1 MRITH
6 NIRIFLV
13 TGDYIIGPTK
23 IFVNRRHF
31 IFYRLFGNLNI
42 TEHWKR
48 GHLERLEIFKN
59 EFSINIKKT
68 NLTLSDLLIIST
80 N

>member
-1 MRITH
+1 M
-6 NIRIFLV
+6 
-13 TGDYIIGPTK
+13 TGDYITGPTK
-23 IFVNRRHF
+23 IFVNRRYF

-48 GHLERLEIFKN
+48 GHLERLKIFKN
-59 EFSINIKKT
+59 EFSIHIKKSY
-68 NLTLSDLLIIST
+68 LTLFDPLINST